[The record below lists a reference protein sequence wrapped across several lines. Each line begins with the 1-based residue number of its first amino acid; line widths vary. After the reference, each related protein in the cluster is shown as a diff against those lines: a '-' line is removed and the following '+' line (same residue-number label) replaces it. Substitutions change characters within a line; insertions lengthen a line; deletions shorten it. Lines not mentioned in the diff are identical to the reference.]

1 MRASELGTSV
11 RPALLT
17 DAARIV
23 ALCAQLGYDVTL
35 AHVEH
40 ELRTMRNDHT
50 VLVAVVPRVG
60 VVGWVGVCERYTLT
74 SSRRADIEG
83 LVVEDE
89 YRGNGIGEM
98 LLTFAQTWARARGC
112 RQMRLLSNVVRK
124 RAHAFYLRFGY
135 EVLKTE
141 YVFQRNL

>member
-17 DAARIV
+17 DATRIV
-23 ALCAQLGYDVTL
+23 ALCAQLGYGVPL
-35 AHVEH
+35 AHVQH
-40 ELRTMRNDHT
+40 ELRTMRNDRT

-60 VVGWVGVCERYTLT
+60 VVGWVGVCERHTLT
-74 SSRRADIEG
+74 SNRRADIEG

-98 LLTFAQTWARARGC
+98 LLTSAQTWAKARGC
-112 RQMRLLSNVVRK
+112 RQVRLLSNVVRK
-124 RAHAFYLRFGY
+124 RAHGFYLRFGY

-141 YVFQRNL
+141 YVFEKNL